1 MTPEQTT
8 ERLLRDRALEVMEL
22 NCQCMGCG
30 AHCRDPKHVFG
41 EPESHLK
48 YECSCGMTWVGETF
62 GAILRRVRG

>member
-30 AHCRDPKHVFG
+30 AYRRDPKYVQSEL
-41 EPESHLK
+41 EPLLQ
-48 YECSCGMTWVGETF
+48 YECSCGMKWFGETF
-62 GAILRRVRG
+62 GASLRRVRG